1 MADIGPLSTSVGA
14 TSRETIVAIERS
26 APVAVTTGGRK
37 PGGMK
42 PRSLLASAATHA
54 VLILFSLIFVF
65 PMLSIIFTSFKP
77 DAIASDVGT
86 SFFPQHPTLDN
97 YKYVLTS
104 PDVPFNSWLINS
116 LGVAVATMIVGV
128 LIALPAAYAL
138 SRYEFLGKQGV
149 LLSFLITQMFP
160 GALLLVPLY
169 SLFTNLGATDHPYAL
184 VIAYATTTLPFSVY
198 MLKNFFD
205 AVPKELDQ
213 AGLIDGLSTFGV
225 FWRIVAPL
233 TIPGIAVVA
242 FFNFMNSW
250 NEFMLAR
257 AFLSSPD
264 ALTLPVGLNLF
275 VNQFQIHWG
284 YLTAAA
290 ILVTIPVFVLF
301 VWAQRYLIT
310 GLTGGS
316 VKG

>member
-1 MADIGPLSTSVGA
+1 MSSGTSSVPG
-14 TSRETIVAIERS
+14 ETLIAVDRAL
-26 APVAVTTGGRK
+26 PVALSKSGRK
-37 PGGMK
+37 RRGIK
-42 PRSLLASAATHA
+42 PRNLAGSAATHA
-54 VLILFSLIFVF
+54 VLLLFSFIFVF
-65 PMLSIIFTSFKP
+65 PMLSVVLTSFKS
-77 DAIASDVGT
+77 DAIASDIG
-86 SFFPQHPTLDN
+86 SQFIPANPTLEN
-97 YKYVLTS
+97 YKFVLTS
-104 PDVPFNSWLINS
+104 PDVPFSSWLINS

-128 LIALPAAYAL
+128 LLALPAAYAL
-138 SRYEFLGKQGV
+138 SRFEFLGKQGV

-160 GALLLVPLY
+160 GALLLVPLFA
-169 SLFTNLGATDHPYAL
+169 LFTNLGATDHPYAL

-205 AVPKELDQ
+205 AVPRELDQ

-257 AFLSSPD
+257 AFLSTPTSE
-264 ALTLPVGLNLF
+264 TLPVGLTLF

-290 ILVTIPVFVLF
+290 ILVTIPVFILF
-301 VWAQRYLIT
+301 IWAQRYLIT